1 MPRGRKTTNTANPEN
16 DTKKKTTRR
25 KKAVEVPV
33 EATSAVES
41 AATDAVVNVPAEV
54 PEVPE
59 APAPKKRGRK
69 PKAAADAVT
78 TDAPVKKTRGRKAK
92 AETTADAPVKKAR
105 GRKKATPEVV
115 AEAAPP
121 VEAETAVEDASVN
134 IQPDVVV
141 DVPESVVEEATPE
154 TADEPIPGQH
164 SIDGNSDVPA
174 EEPTPVKMQRKPRG
188 AKTADAP
195 KRRGR
200 PPKSKTPEL
209 VLTTT
214 LQIGDTEFD
223 ISGIAE
229 KAYKEYKRVHKRKII
244 TDFHVYVK
252 PDEGAAYY
260 TINGEGSEDFK
271 MDLT

>member
-134 IQPDVVV
+134 IQPDVIV
-141 DVPESVVEEATPE
+141 DVPDAVVEEPVVAELLPDQLANDTVE
-154 TADEPIPGQH
+154 
-164 SIDGNSDVPA
+164 SVPA
-174 EEPTPVKMQRKPRG
+174 EEPTPVKKQRKPRG